1 MYVVLL
7 FMSEYC
13 LYQLTTKVIVI
24 IGRRENASFY
34 LRLQEFLLCA
44 KYTAFQ
50 VGLNEN

>member
-7 FMSEYC
+7 FVSEYC
-13 LYQLTTKVIVI
+13 LYQLTTTGIVI

-44 KYTAFQ
+44 KYMASR
-50 VGLNEN
+50 VSLNEN